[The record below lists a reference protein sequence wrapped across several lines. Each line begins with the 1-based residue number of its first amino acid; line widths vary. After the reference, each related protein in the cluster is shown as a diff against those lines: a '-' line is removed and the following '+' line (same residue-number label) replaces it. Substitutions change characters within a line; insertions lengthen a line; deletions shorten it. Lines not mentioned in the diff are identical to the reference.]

1 MRTLIIFSMLAYL
14 KEASGSHAFGFS
26 LQLWEE
32 DCEIEMQQPLYSL
45 ISFFILDSSQFSA
58 ASRQTRFNIV
68 LLGGFR

>member
-1 MRTLIIFSMLAYL
+1 MRTLLIFSMLGYL

-45 ISFFILDSSQFSA
+45 TSLFFVHLNFQPHPA
-58 ASRQTRFNIV
+58 KPAST
-68 LLGGFR
+68 

>member
-1 MRTLIIFSMLAYL
+1 MLAYL
-14 KEASGSHAFGFS
+14 KEASGSHAFGVS

-45 ISFFILDSSQFSA
+45 ISFFLLDSSQFSA
-58 ASRQTRFNIV
+58 ASHQTRFNIV